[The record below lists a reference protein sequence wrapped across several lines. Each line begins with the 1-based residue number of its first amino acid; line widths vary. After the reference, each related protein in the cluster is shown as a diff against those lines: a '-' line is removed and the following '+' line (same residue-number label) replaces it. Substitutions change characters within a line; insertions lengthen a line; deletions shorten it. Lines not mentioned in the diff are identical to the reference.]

1 MLKNLTREGTTS
13 RFLILASVAVVV
25 AGLYLAQEVLIP
37 LALAVLLAFLLSP
50 LCNLLER
57 WKVPRTVAVV
67 GSVLLAVAAVAG
79 LGYVLWDGASGLAE
93 DLPKYQENIVDKLK
107 KMPHSAGVFDRVG
120 GVAHDINESL
130 ATTQPGDGDAS
141 TQPAAFSLNVAAA
154 VKDAVNRLYKNPLSV
169 KLQEPERGAVGQ
181 LFHYLEYALGP
192 LELAFIV
199 TVFVIFMLLQR
210 DDLRDRLIRLAS
222 GGQLGIAT
230 QALDDATTR
239 ISRYL
244 LAQAAINSSYGVA
257 VALGLLVIGYTVGG
271 GVMFP
276 SFLLWGLVCGVMRF
290 VPYVGPWIGAAF
302 PATVAFAAFPSF
314 WVVIAVL
321 GLFVA
326 LELITANVLEPWLY
340 GSSTGMSPIAVLVA
354 AVFWTWL
361 WGPVGLIIATPV
373 TACVVTLGKYVPQ
386 LQFLDILLGDEEVL
400 SPPQR
405 LYQRLLAL
413 DQEEATEVIDDFL
426 EDRPLEALY
435 DEVVMPALG
444 LAELDRHE
452 GRLDD
457 DRQDFIRTTVRGIV
471 QHLGAAYDPDAEAE
485 KARRLA
491 DRRLKE
497 AAKEHAKVNKAAKS
511 NGKSGLKSGGNGTAS
526 VPGNKRRG
534 SVDELPGER
543 PGAAR
548 VDRSVAEA
556 IDVLILPAHDEADE
570 LVGLMLSQLLA
581 HRGYRPR
588 ALTQDKL
595 ASEMVAAVEDPAAS
609 ITVLSALPP
618 AAFVHARYLA
628 KRLQLAHPGLR
639 LVAGLWTSTGDMKK
653 AKNRLESGGHVEA
666 VTTLAAAMEE
676 VRQNAYEIAPAKRAE
691 EGERPTSNVQRPT
704 SK

>member
-1 MLKNLTREGTTS
+1 MAISPARQGTTN

-25 AGLYLAQEVLIP
+25 AGLYLAQEVLVP
-37 LALAVLLAFLLSP
+37 LALAVLLSFLLSP
-50 LCNLLER
+50 LCNRLER
-57 WKVPRTVAVV
+57 LKVPRTAAVIF
-67 GSVLLAVAAVAG
+67 SVLLAVAALAG
-79 LGYVLWDGASGLAE
+79 LGYVLYDGARGLAA
-93 DLPKYQENIVDKLK
+93 DLPKYQQNITAKLRRL
-107 KMPHSAGVFDRVG
+107 PHSAGVFG
-120 GVAHDINESL
+120 NISGAAEGISKSL
-130 ATTQPGDGDAS
+130 ATTQPGDPT
-141 TQPAAFSLNVAAA
+141 TQPVGAGASMFNVQAA
-154 VKDAVNRLYKNPLSV
+154 VQSAVDRLYAKPLPVQVTGEDGSP
-169 KLQEPERGAVGQ
+169 LGRI
-181 LFHYLEYALGP
+181 FHYLEYVLGP
-192 LELAFIV
+192 LEIGFIV
-199 TVFVIFMLLQR
+199 IVFVIFMLLQR

-239 ISRYL
+239 ISHYL
-244 LAQAAINSSYGVA
+244 VAQAAINSSYGA
-257 VALGLLVIGYTVGG
+257 LVALGLLVIGYTVGG
-271 GVMFP
+271 GAMFP

-290 VPYVGPWIGAAF
+290 VPYIGPLIGLAF

-314 WVVIAVL
+314 WVVVAVL
-321 GLFVA
+321 GLFVL
-326 LELITANVLEPWLY
+326 LELLAANVFEPWLY

-373 TACVVTLGKYVPQ
+373 TACVVTLGKYIPQ
-386 LQFLDILLGDEEVL
+386 LQFLDIMLGDEDVL

-435 DEVVMPALG
+435 DEVIMPALG

-457 DRQDFIRTTVRGIV
+457 DRQDFIRTTIRGIV
-471 QHLGAAYDPDAEAE
+471 QHLGADYDPEAELE

-497 AAKEHAKVNKAAKS
+497 QAKEHAKANKANA
-511 NGKSGLKSGGNGTAS
+511 KSGLKSGGNGTAA

-543 PGAAR
+543 TGASR

-595 ASEMVAAVEDPAAS
+595 ASEMVAAVENPAGS

-639 LVAGLWTSTGDMKK
+639 MVAGLWTSTGDMKK
-653 AKNRLESGGHVEA
+653 AKTRLESGGHVEA
-666 VTTLAAAMEE
+666 VTTLAAAIEE
-676 VRQNAYEIAPAKRAE
+676 VRQNAYEIAPAA
-691 EGERPTSNVQRPT
+691 